1 VIGEGLSLMRT
12 YTIEAFPPITIVTK
26 QLKSVLGKSLL
37 SQPDVCSKSTRDCFS
52 LLFSIIK
59 DMVNSK
65 KLRSGLA
72 TALANTSI
80 GFQNL
85 FPEFNA
91 TEHIKL
97 IHLGLARIAK
107 NFVDSTESTTVGA
120 ESFFSR
126 FSVISFS
133 VHTLTDFMFDKRIRT
148 LQKVL
153 ILVFVQIW
161 IAFKRLFILRM
172 AATSTAVTE
181 FVSSSLIGAEVFR
194 GSIMPLLAFGTL
206 VAAFL
211 RYNGIHGTSP
221 LSHVSSFPRSVS
233 STRGGFI
240 MPFNYSIKRLVK
252 QAYGNKEIQVCHNQ
266 QQQEVDSWDTQRPL
280 IRVE

>member
-1 VIGEGLSLMRT
+1 MGCWWKRYSHLYDEYQHLWQVIGEGLSLMRT

-85 FPEFNA
+85 F
-91 TEHIKL
+91 H
-97 IHLGLARIAK
+97 
-107 NFVDSTESTTVGA
+107 STESTTVGA

>member
-1 VIGEGLSLMRT
+1 MGCWWKRYSHLYDEYQHLWQVIGEGLSLMRT

-153 ILVFVQIW
+153 IL
-161 IAFKRLFILRM
+161 RM

-211 RYNGIHGTSP
+211 RYNSIHGTSP

-233 STRGGFI
+233 S
-240 MPFNYSIKRLVK
+240 
-252 QAYGNKEIQVCHNQ
+252 
-266 QQQEVDSWDTQRPL
+266 
-280 IRVE
+280 